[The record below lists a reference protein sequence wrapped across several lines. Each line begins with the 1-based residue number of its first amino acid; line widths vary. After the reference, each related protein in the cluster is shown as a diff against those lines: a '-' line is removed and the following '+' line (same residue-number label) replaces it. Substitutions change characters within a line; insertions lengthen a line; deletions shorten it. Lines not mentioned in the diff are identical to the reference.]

1 MIIAAYAMGCR
12 VGYNYIHG
20 EVREC
25 YDRMEAACAEAY
37 KAGYLGSNIL
47 GSGFDFD
54 LYNHLGAG
62 AYICGEETALL
73 ESLEG
78 KRGMPRFKPPFPA
91 NYGLYG
97 EPTTINNT
105 ETLATV
111 PYIIEHGAE
120 HFQSLGV
127 PNAAGTKIFSLSGHV
142 NKPGNFEVPLGTPF
156 KTLLEL
162 AGGVRHGHQL
172 KAVIPGGSSVPVLPA
187 SIIMDINM
195 DYDSLQKAGSL
206 LGAGSIIVIDET
218 VCMVK
223 ALENLSHF
231 YYDESCGQCT
241 PCREGTGWLYHII
254 RRIENGEGKMSDL
267 ETLERLAPGMSAGRT
282 ICALGDA
289 AATPVLS
296 FLKHFREE
304 FEYHINHRRCMVS

>member
-1 MIIAAYAMGCR
+1 MQ
-12 VGYNYIHG
+12 
-20 EVREC
+20 
-25 YDRMEAACAEAY
+25 
-37 KAGYLGSNIL
+37 
-47 GSGFDFD
+47 
-54 LYNHLGAG
+54 
-62 AYICGEETALL
+62 
-73 ESLEG
+73 
-78 KRGMPRFKPPFPA
+78 
-91 NYGLYG
+91 
-97 EPTTINNT
+97 
-105 ETLATV
+105 LA
-111 PYIIEHGAE
+111 
-120 HFQSLGV
+120 Q
-127 PNAAGTKIFSLSGHV
+127 NFSLSGHV

-162 AGGVRHGHQL
+162 AGGVRDGHKL

-187 SIIMDINM
+187 SIMMDLNM
-195 DYDSLQKAGSL
+195 DYDSLKNAGSM
-206 LGAGSIIVIDET
+206 LGAGSVIVIDET

-254 RRIENGEGKMSDL
+254 HRIENGEGKMSDL
-267 ETLERLAPGMSAGRT
+267 ETLERLAPGMSGGRT